1 MPPQHRTLF
10 WLGMIASAVGVIWG
24 IAQLQ
29 ADASGCWRMVF
40 LAEPLSSAGVVLTG
54 IIILTIIPGKARY
67 AGFVLIGLGGAWMLQ
82 TWAAST
88 EYYRCRVLIQTFT
101 ETLFFFL
108 LAVLIFLLA
117 QRKKFEPATK
127 RAANALLSFIRR
139 KPQNPFLFWLGIF
152 ALAVGVIRGL
162 MLLQWP
168 YEAEAL
174 MFAGGVFLGLCCFS
188 EFAKNTKRYALL
200 RYALFWTLG
209 LILIVVFGYGLLLI
223 HAFSYDGSRSGALR
237 MVGVE
242 SLVAIVFGVWFLIRA
257 RPYAKQSQV
266 TKPEAD

>member
-1 MPPQHRTLF
+1 MLPQYRV
-10 WLGMIASAVGVIWG
+10 WLRLGTIAFAVGVIW
-24 IAQLQ
+24 AVAYFQVH
-29 ADASGCWRMVF
+29 AHDCWRMVF
-40 LAEPLSSAGVVLTG
+40 LAELLKSVGVVLTG
-54 IIILTIIPGKARY
+54 IITFTIIPGKTRF
-67 AGFVLIGLGGAWMLQ
+67 AGLVLIGVGGPWMLQ
-82 TWAAST
+82 AWHSASQ
-88 EYYRCRVLIQTFT
+88 YPRCRVPIQTFT
-101 ETLFFFL
+101 ETLLVFL
-108 LAVLIFLLA
+108 LAVLIYLLA
-117 QRKKFEPATK
+117 QRKKFEPTTK
-127 RAANALLSFIRR
+127 RAANALRSFIRR

-188 EFAKNTKRYALL
+188 EFAKNTKRYAL
-200 RYALFWTLG
+200 FWTLG
-209 LILIVVFGYGLLLI
+209 LILIVVFGYGLLLT
-223 HAFSYDGSRSGALR
+223 HAFSNDGSRSGALR